1 MPPRPFQDHKYR
13 DRTRTVRLTMSMS
26 PALTFM
32 WGPQLAQVT
41 KVLRRSR
48 HITRRATVVVLS
60 LGLHDVWDQRGK
72 NFNITHR
79 LQLLA
84 DCVLE
89 EVVALLPRRAH
100 VVLLLP
106 PLAGP
111 TGEMKGTGTHNTA
124 VLVDAIRGAA
134 WRVGVPSVNLFQYMQ
149 AVSLGHCVVHNCGHS

>member
-1 MPPRPFQDHKYR
+1 MYQLAQMMSMPPRPFQDHKYR
-13 DRTRTVRLTMSMS
+13 DRTRTVRLTMSMT

-48 HITRRATVVVLS
+48 HITHRASVVVLS

-89 EVVALLPRRAH
+89 EVVALLPR
-100 VVLLLP
+100 
-106 PLAGP
+106 
-111 TGEMKGTGTHNTA
+111 
-124 VLVDAIRGAA
+124 
-134 WRVGVPSVNLFQYMQ
+134 
-149 AVSLGHCVVHNCGHS
+149 